1 MRLLF
6 LPFVLLASSLFAQVQ
21 PPPIREEAPPVDIER
36 IEPMEGVTDDHGPEA
51 IPADA
56 DAVQEPLT
64 FAEQMPEFPGGQQAM
79 MTYLSKSIRYPE
91 ECKEAGVDG
100 RVFIAFVVDREGLVT
115 EVKVLR
121 GVPACPA
128 LDREATRAVKAMP
141 KWTPGRQNEQPVS
154 VRMTIPVM
162 FKLAE

>member
-1 MRLLF
+1 MRLLH
-6 LPFVLLASSLFAQVQ
+6 LPFVLLASSLFAQDQ
-21 PPPIREEAPPVDIER
+21 PPPPPRVEPIE
-36 IEPMEGVTDDHGPEA
+36 VTTDPGNDAVPVE
-51 IPADA
+51 ADA
-56 DAVQEPLT
+56 PQEPLT

-79 MTYLSKSIRYPE
+79 MTYLGKNIRYPE

-128 LDREATRAVKAMP
+128 LDREATRAVTTMP
-141 KWTPGRQNEQPVS
+141 KWTPGRQNGQPVS

-162 FKLAE
+162 FKLDD